1 MSNVK
6 MNNEVIDPKDK
17 RDSLIDRVEV
27 LSRVKNL
34 SLLPELEVA
43 TTKQVAKFYNVN
55 SSSLQSVITRNKEEL
70 ILDGYETKSG
80 KEIVDSYRF
89 KMTPQEISIKKEGAY
104 AVTIR
109 NGDEYRFSIKNNGL
123 FPKRAILRVGMLL
136 RDSEVAK
143 EVRAQLLNTEENAT
157 QSVETYE
164 IDPEMELHTRL
175 ERAVATKLP
184 ALGDTFDNSEFES
197 KQDRSHSLEGNFY
210 SSITKSYVNGLV
222 LCGLSFSLLLIKP
235 FTNQEQIR
243 QKIK

>member
-1 MSNVK
+1 MSDVK
-6 MNNEVIDPKDK
+6 LTNEVIGLKDK
-17 RDSLIDRVEV
+17 RDSLVDKVEV
-27 LSRVKNL
+27 LSKVKE
-34 SLLPELEVA
+34 LLWLLELEKA
-43 TTKQVAKFYNVN
+43 TIQQVADYYEVGVP
-55 SSSLQSVITRNKEEL
+55 SVRKIINKHEEEF

-80 KEIVDSYRF
+80 KDIEGSYRD
-89 KMTPQEISIKKEGAY
+89 KMTPQEISIKKRGSY
-104 AVTIR
+104 TVTKR
-109 NGDEYRFSIKNNGL
+109 NGDEYIFSSNKTGL

-136 RDSEVAK
+136 RGSKVAE
-143 EVRAQLLNTEENAT
+143 EVRAHLLNTEENAA

-164 IDPEMELHTRL
+164 IAPEMELHIRL
-175 ERAVATKLP
+175 KRAVATKLP